1 MDLRQMQYFLCL
13 AETRHMTRAARQLNI
28 VQPALSMQIARL
40 ETEFGQKLFDRGAH
54 GVTPTMAGETLARL
68 VSPILRDL
76 EHAVQEMARLNGR
89 ISGRVVVGLL
99 TSVAQSTLASST
111 AKVAARFPDV
121 QLSACE
127 AYTDTLLE
135 WVASGQLDLA
145 FINVPRKKPSLNA
158 SHVLDEDMVF
168 ACRRGATL
176 SVPRDLMIEHLTR
189 YDLVLP
195 SRRHGL
201 RNVLEE
207 HAAEAGITLNPRLEI
222 DTLPAICDVIATTEL
237 VTVLPTIALQQALA
251 AEKVQ
256 AHRFRDRP
264 MTRSIA
270 VVHHPR
276 RAMSAAAMAIVEI
289 IRQDV
294 IAAASSASQYVNTPE
309 DVPDAPRS
317 RSMQSDI
324 TAVDVGEARRSR
336 KRAKPTP

>member
-1 MDLRQMQYFLCL
+1 MDFRQIQYFLCL

-28 VQPALSMQIARL
+28 VQPALSMQIAKL
-40 ETEFGQKLFDRGAH
+40 EAEFGQKLFDRGAH
-54 GVTPTMAGETLARL
+54 GVTPTMAGEALARL

-111 AKVAARFPDV
+111 AKIAARFPDV

-127 AYTDTLLE
+127 GYTETLLE

-145 FINVPRKKPSLNA
+145 FINVPRKKLSLNT

-168 ACRRGATL
+168 ACRRGWAP
-176 SVPRDLMIEHLTR
+176 SVPRDLMVEHLTR

-207 HAAEAGITLNPRLEI
+207 HAAEVGITLKPRLEI
-222 DTLPAICDVIATTEL
+222 DTLPAICDVVATTDL

-256 AHRFRDRP
+256 AHRFRDRS

-276 RAMSAAAMAIVEI
+276 RAMSAAAEKIVEI

-294 IAAASSASQYVNTPE
+294 GASASCASQYVN
-309 DVPDAPRS
+309 DSDGVPDAPWAGS
-317 RSMQSDI
+317 RQGDISTLTVSD
-324 TAVDVGEARRSR
+324 ARHSF
-336 KRAKPTP
+336 KHQKLKP